1 MVLLRKSVAVVA
13 LGAMT
18 RITRSGDSF
27 GASSIRILAPVDCWR
42 VLMTWPDFP
51 MTPPMRDAWQR
62 SRNAAWPGGTESGG
76 GGCLERLDDPFDGYG
91 VGSGMKALVAA
102 VVVVDA

>member
-1 MVLLRKSVAVVA
+1 MVLLRTSLAVEA

-27 GASSIRILAPVDCWR
+27 GASSTRILAPVACWR

-51 MTPPMRDAWQR
+51 MTPPMRDAWQSR
-62 SRNAAWPGGTESGG
+62 RNAAWPGGTESGG
-76 GGCLERLDDPFDGYG
+76 GGFLERLEDPFARYG
-91 VGSGMKALVAA
+91 VGSGMEA
-102 VVVVDA
+102 